1 MGASVN
7 NMRMESGT
15 QLQARGVA
23 HNQLENNHGSVRGR
37 TLTKHSDDDDSSDED
52 LHSRIG
58 LDVEDLACH
67 VRAAYERGC
76 AAGGSRDD
84 ASSIAALPTR
94 PAWTKS
100 DEILAPG
107 IGDSP
112 QQHHSDTY
120 ILALARAREAWLKVE
135 HSTDCEWLCAE
146 ATDSEWFW
154 WYGAQL
160 AQVTVDILAAYAP
173 MQDQYAVGEVE
184 CLRDEVKACSVRACE
199 VTRRKQAG
207 TYFSESYSGATR
219 DEDNAGTT
227 SRVHM
232 LPEDHQVEERGHHS
246 ETPQPRKGGEGKCDE
261 MWGIASKKA
270 QAEMANEFPEGK
282 HHSEHWIAELYA
294 RELATKTKRIYER
307 MKARTSKHHRKD
319 HRVEERGQGS
329 S

>member
-146 ATDSEWFW
+146 ATDS
-154 WYGAQL
+154 G
-160 AQVTVDILAAYAP
+160 
-173 MQDQYAVGEVE
+173 
-184 CLRDEVKACSVRACE
+184 EVKACSVRACE
-199 VTRRKQAG
+199 TTRRKQAG

-219 DEDNAGTT
+219 DEDNAGTS

-307 MKARTSKHHRKD
+307 MKARTSKHYRYD
-319 HRVEERGQGS
+319 HRMEEMGHHRQTPQPRKCDKVVFS
-329 S
+329 SKLNWIEHQDNGTTTVQS

>member
-1 MGASVN
+1 M
-7 NMRMESGT
+7 
-15 QLQARGVA
+15 
-23 HNQLENNHGSVRGR
+23 
-37 TLTKHSDDDDSSDED
+37 TKHSEKTTIDDSSGED

-58 LDVEDLACH
+58 LDVEDLARH

-76 AAGGSRDD
+76 AAGGSRD

-120 ILALARAREAWLKVE
+120 VLALARAREAWLKVE

-173 MQDQYAVGEVE
+173 NAVGEVE

-199 VTRRKQAG
+199 ITRRKQAG
-207 TYFSESYSGATR
+207 TYSSESYSGATR
-219 DEDNAGTT
+219 DEDNAGTS

>member
-1 MGASVN
+1 MGALSSAK
-7 NMRMESGT
+7 MEW
-15 QLQARGVA
+15 
-23 HNQLENNHGSVRGR
+23 
-37 TLTKHSDDDDSSDED
+37 
-52 LHSRIG
+52 I
-58 LDVEDLACH
+58 
-67 VRAAYERGC
+67 
-76 AAGGSRDD
+76 
-84 ASSIAALPTR
+84 
-94 PAWTKS
+94 
-100 DEILAPG
+100 
-107 IGDSP
+107 
-112 QQHHSDTY
+112 
-120 ILALARAREAWLKVE
+120 KVE
-135 HSTDCEWLCAE
+135 HSTDSEWLCAG

-160 AQVTVDILAAYAP
+160 AQVEVDILAAYAP
-173 MQDQYAVGEVE
+173 NAVGEVE

-199 VTRRKQAG
+199 ITRRKQAG
-207 TYFSESYSGATR
+207 TYSSESYSGATR
-219 DEDNAGTT
+219 DEDNAGTS

>member
-146 ATDSEWFW
+146 ATDS
-154 WYGAQL
+154 
-160 AQVTVDILAAYAP
+160 
-173 MQDQYAVGEVE
+173 
-184 CLRDEVKACSVRACE
+184 DEVKACPVRACE
-199 VTRRKQAG
+199 ITRRKQAG

-219 DEDNAGTT
+219 DEDNAGTS

-246 ETPQPRKGGEGKCDE
+246 EIPQPRKGGEGKCDE
-261 MWGIASKKA
+261 MWGIAS
-270 QAEMANEFPEGK
+270 
-282 HHSEHWIAELYA
+282 
-294 RELATKTKRIYER
+294 
-307 MKARTSKHHRKD
+307 
-319 HRVEERGQGS
+319 
-329 S
+329 